1 MSASLDSLF
10 AGDRYLVADDGTHC
24 YPILR
29 RGGKGP
35 FYNVVLEDGQRLVD
49 AMSSDHSRPYQWLIS
64 PTAATDA
71 QMYGG
76 SPEDSAE
83 LRQTAK
89 LLAAQ
94 SATALGTVTEIATMP
109 DIGRAGVE
117 AGREANEQL
126 EALRLAMVEVMRV
139 ASGEYLTDLV
149 SSG

>member
-1 MSASLDSLF
+1 MPKMHGKVLSWASDIDPK
-10 AGDRYLVADDGTHC
+10 AID
-24 YPILR
+24 
-29 RGGKGP
+29 
-35 FYNVVLEDGQRLVD
+35 Q
-49 AMSSDHSRPYQWLIS
+49 
-64 PTAATDA
+64 A